1 MARMQMRDGAKLH
14 YIDVGR
20 GEPVVLLHGFA
31 MQGALWLPF
40 ALRHAHRYRFILPD
54 LRGFGR
60 SHGLALATPVLLD
73 QHANDLAD
81 LVRGLGL
88 HDFRL
93 GGLSMGACTALQYHR
108 RYGFEGVRA
117 YLHIDQ
123 APRVL
128 NAADWQCGLMGDE
141 QDQRLSE
148 WAAVM
153 EQLEPWRGR
162 SFRAIPVRLRQRF
175 WHVLSDFYGSAFHR
189 RGWKQTTRLARYER
203 FVQAVAPT
211 RHWTIYLDC
220 MRSYLHDNYDWR
232 ESLKSLDTPMTA
244 MVGMQSAMYPAEGQL
259 HIQDLVPHARI
270 ERFEQCGHAIPFDAP
285 IRFQRGLG
293 RFLRETAD
301 AGLARPR
308 PTVGLSR
315 AA

>member
-1 MARMQMRDGAKLH
+1 MQMRDGAKLH

-40 ALRHAHRYRFILPD
+40 ALRFARRYRFILPD

-60 SHGLALATPVLLD
+60 SHRLALATPVLLD
-73 QHANDLAD
+73 QHADDLAD

-108 RYGFEGVRA
+108 RYGFDGVRA

-128 NAADWQCGLMGDE
+128 NADDWHYGLMGAE
-141 QDQRLSE
+141 QDRRLSE
-148 WAAVM
+148 WSAVM
-153 EQLEPWRGR
+153 AQLEPWRGR
-162 SFRAIPVRLRQRF
+162 SFRAIPRALRQRF

-211 RHWTIYLDC
+211 RNWIIYLDC
-220 MRSYLHDNYDWR
+220 MHSYLEDNYDWR
-232 ESLKSLDTPMTA
+232 ASLRALETPFTA

-259 HIQDLVPHARI
+259 HIADLVPHARI
-270 ERFEQCGHAIPFDAP
+270 ERFENCGHAIPFDAP

-293 RFLRETAD
+293 RFLRETDHA
-301 AGLARPR
+301 AARPR
-308 PTVGLSR
+308 AALPGTSR